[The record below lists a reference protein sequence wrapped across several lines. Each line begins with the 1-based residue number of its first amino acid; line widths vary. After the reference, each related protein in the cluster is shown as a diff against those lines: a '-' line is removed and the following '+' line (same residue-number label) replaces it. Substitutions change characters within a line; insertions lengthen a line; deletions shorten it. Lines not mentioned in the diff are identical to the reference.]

1 MQRVIYSRPPIDIIS
16 YLLGLSLLVGLID
29 ARRRQ
34 QIVNV
39 RSVREAY
46 EEVYSPVS
54 RGFEDELNNNL
65 LEPLEVGS
73 PQRNSSNPD
82 ESFSFNDENNSVQS
96 AAANNNGG
104 YFSLTDPNSK
114 KSKRISWLL
123 YLSGMLGMSF
133 LNPICC
139 VLAMK
144 YANPSILA
152 PFSGLTLVW
161 VVLFYGVI
169 LGEYPGKSQ
178 KIACALIVIGEVVV
192 AMWGDHLNEEGKG
205 VDDVLSSYREPA
217 FRTFILLMTLFL
229 IQLGV
234 LIWICPKTSLLR
246 KMAWGSI
253 GGSITGFQNF
263 LKDALTIYDA
273 TKIQQEQTR
282 TNVSLPVSFFLFV
295 VLAMLTA
302 FVGLLFLAACMKR
315 YDATYSAAMFV
326 VSFVIS
332 ASLMSSVHYHTIEH
346 LEGVSNYIMY
356 PLGLMT
362 LFLGAFILIEPAA
375 AAGGYFCGHVGE
387 INASAEEAMPTYSDL
402 NDAGSERMDGGCRER
417 LLNAD

>member
-1 MQRVIYSRPPIDIIS
+1 MQRVIYSSPIDIIS
-16 YLLGLSLLVGLID
+16 YLLCSSLLVGLID

-34 QIVNV
+34 QIVNA
-39 RSVREAY
+39 RNIREAY

-54 RGFEDELNNNL
+54 RGFEDELNSNL
-65 LEPLEVGS
+65 LAPLEVGS
-73 PQRNSSNPD
+73 PQRNSSHPD
-82 ESFSFNDENNSVQS
+82 ESFSFDENNSIQS
-96 AAANNNGG
+96 ADNINYYPINNK
-104 YFSLTDPNSK
+104 SK
-114 KSKRISWLL
+114 RDKRISWIL

-133 LNPICC
+133 LNPLCC

-161 VVLFYGVI
+161 VVLFSGVI

-205 VDDVLSSYREPA
+205 VDDVLSSYRELA

-229 IQLGV
+229 VQLGA

-263 LKDALTIYDA
+263 LKDALTTYDA